1 MPRKISHKL
10 SKTVRPG
17 FGGLQTAQEPDPI
30 GSDANKAR
38 FALARENAFD
48 LVMLDLTTRPLI
60 GCSFYL
66 RGGNCSLVSQIQAFS
81 DNKQILSKL
90 PQRASRRSL
99 FGPVVKIGQT
109 FFPEQARELAPKS
122 I

>member
-66 RGGNCSLVSQIQAFS
+66 RGVTVPWCRRFKRSVIT
-81 DNKQILSKL
+81 SKY
-90 PQRASRRSL
+90 
-99 FGPVVKIGQT
+99 
-109 FFPEQARELAPKS
+109 
-122 I
+122 